1 MYIEIEYF
9 QLDLK
14 FFPVVPRNL
23 RSKKRLILQSDEI
36 YQKYIYTCFIHTHRK
51 IFSSYYLPL
60 SSLEI
65 FIHNLHN
72 LNRFF

>member
-36 YQKYIYTCFIHTHRK
+36 YQKYIYIYMFYTYAQKNFFKLLFTS
-51 IFSSYYLPL
+51 IFSR
-60 SSLEI
+60 
-65 FIHNLHN
+65 NLYSQ
-72 LNRFF
+72 FA